1 MGNKKV
7 KKTLLLAPNSF
18 KECADSVEIT
28 RILSSELEN
37 SVNWQIIEK
46 PLSDGGDGFLQVCES
61 LFQGNRL
68 NYLIKN
74 LYDEQIKPVDVVY
87 SKENKLVIIESA
99 EVLGLKRIPDEFRN
113 PMLFNS
119 KGLGELFHF
128 IKNDVS
134 SEKIDVEKVIIGVGG
149 TATVDFGLGAASVF
163 GLKLLDND
171 NNKLEVIPANYLK
184 IKEIVYSKP
193 DLPFDLEVVADV
205 KTPLFGNNNA
215 IEIYSKQ
222 KGANQN
228 HITELVSGFTNIY
241 NLLLNNKLI
250 HSDRQLNGS
259 GGGLAAGLEVLF
271 GAEIISSEV
280 FIDEILLSDI
290 DKSSIDAVVTGEG
303 AFDEQS
309 LQDKGAHIIIE
320 KFREYNKPIF
330 LICGTI
336 EKSISD
342 NLPSMVKVIQL
353 IDFFNSEE
361 DSIKYYE
368 TGLQKAAKEIINQ
381 LNN

>member
-1 MGNKKV
+1 
-7 KKTLLLAPNSF
+7 
-18 KECADSVEIT
+18 
-28 RILSSELEN
+28 
-37 SVNWQIIEK
+37 
-46 PLSDGGDGFLQVCES
+46 
-61 LFQGNRL
+61 
-68 NYLIKN
+68 
-74 LYDEQIKPVDVVY
+74 
-87 SKENKLVIIESA
+87 
-99 EVLGLKRIPDEFRN
+99 
-113 PMLFNS
+113 
-119 KGLGELFHF
+119 
-128 IKNDVS
+128 
-134 SEKIDVEKVIIGVGG
+134 
-149 TATVDFGLGAASVF
+149 
-163 GLKLLDND
+163 
-171 NNKLEVIPANYLK
+171 
-184 IKEIVYSKP
+184 
-193 DLPFDLEVVADV
+193 
-205 KTPLFGNNNA
+205 
-215 IEIYSKQ
+215 
-222 KGANQN
+222 
-228 HITELVSGFTNIY
+228 
-241 NLLLNNKLI
+241 LLNNKLI

>member
-68 NYLIKN
+68 TYSIKN
-74 LYDEQIKPVDVVY
+74 IYNEQLNPVDVIY
-87 SKENKLVIIESA
+87 SKENKLVVIESA

-113 PMLFNS
+113 PMLLNS
-119 KGLGELFHF
+119 KGLGELFHL

-134 SEKIDVEKVIIGVGG
+134 SEKIDVEKLIIGVGG

-171 NNKLEVIPANYLK
+171 NNKLEVTPANYTKVKK
-184 IKEIVYSKP
+184 IEYCKP
-193 DLPFDLEVVADV
+193 AFPFELEVVTDV
-205 KTPLFGNNNA
+205 KTPLFGKNNA
-215 IEIYSKQ
+215 IEMYSKQ

-228 HITELVSGFTNIY
+228 HIKELVSGFTNIY

-250 HSDRQLNGS
+250 HSDRHLNGA

-271 GAEIISSEV
+271 GAKIIPSEV
-280 FIDEILLSDI
+280 FIDEILLYDI
-290 DKSSIDAVVTGEG
+290 EKSSIDAVITGEG

-309 LQDKGAHIIIE
+309 LQNKGANIIIE
-320 KFREYNKPIF
+320 KFKEYNKPIF

-336 EKSISD
+336 EKSVAD
-342 NLPSMVKVIQL
+342 NLPPVVKVIEL
-353 IDFFNSEE
+353 VDFFNSEE
-361 DSIKYYE
+361 DSIKYYK
-368 TGLQKAAKEIINQ
+368 TGLQKAAKVIINQ

>member
-18 KECADSVEIT
+18 KECADSVVIT
-28 RILSSELEN
+28 RILSSELKK
-37 SVNWQIIEK
+37 SIDWQIIEVQ
-46 PLSDGGDGFLQVCES
+46 LSDGGDGFLQVCES
-61 LFQGNRL
+61 LFKGTRL
-68 NYLIKN
+68 TYLIKN
-74 LYDEQIKPVDVVY
+74 HYDEQLNPVDVIY
-87 SKENKLVIIESA
+87 SKENKLVVIESA
-99 EVLGLKRIPDEFRN
+99 EVLGLKRIPREFRN
-113 PMLFNS
+113 PMLLNS
-119 KGLGELFHF
+119 KGLGELFHL

-134 SEKIDVEKVIIGVGG
+134 FEKIDVEKVIIGIGG

-205 KTPLFGNNNA
+205 KTPLFGKNNA
-215 IEIYSKQ
+215 IKIYSKQ

-228 HITELVSGFTNIY
+228 HIKELVSGFTNIY
-241 NLLLNNKLI
+241 KLLLNNKLI
-250 HSDRQLNGS
+250 HSDRQLNGA

-271 GAEIISSEV
+271 GAKIIPSEV

-290 DKSSIDAVVTGEG
+290 EKSSIDAVITGEG

-309 LQDKGAHIIIE
+309 LQNKGAHIIIE
-320 KFREYNKPIF
+320 KFKEYNKPIF

-336 EKSISD
+336 EKSVAD
-342 NLPSMVKVIQL
+342 NLPPMVKVIQL

-368 TGLQKAAKEIINQ
+368 TGLRKAAIEIVNH
-381 LNN
+381 LNY